1 MNIRPTFTYG
11 YSIHALSALNKENP
25 QSFPSSL
32 LFTSLLLDGGGG
44 FTSIRGAITSTFQSF
59 FPHPRGFWIR
69 WTELQS
75 DRPAVTTAYVAC
87 RRVWRLNRRSMPTT
101 LFAGNRTPTYFAC
114 LFPPLPRFFLPPP
127 PIPWRWNL
135 HRAPLP
141 SYLKIVNLRE
151 IFTFG
156 ILVLNG

>member
-59 FPHPRGFWIR
+59 SPPTPGGFGFD
-69 WTELQS
+69 ELS
-75 DRPAVTTAYVAC
+75 CKAIARPWRRHMAC
-87 RRVWRLNRRSMPTT
+87 RRVWHFNRQSMPTT

-114 LFPPLPRFFLPPP
+114 LFPPLPRFFLAPPP
-127 PIPWRWNL
+127 NPV
-135 HRAPLP
+135 A
-141 SYLKIVNLRE
+141 LKSPPCTSPQLFVDLRE